1 MCKTCLTFIRGN
13 LSAWK
18 LVQIRCVLVTVNRD
32 TKIKKVTVDF
42 EIDDFFWDI
51 IATDSFSQDKL
62 YYR

>member
-42 EIDDFFWDI
+42 EIDDFFEI
-51 IATDSFSQDKL
+51 
-62 YYR
+62 